1 MKVKKESDGEPS
13 TKNHKLPKSETISQ
27 NIPPNVFWYR
37 GRLMVVYNVSRPA
50 LFENVQRWIKKIRQ
64 KSDCFNIVLVR
75 NKADS
80 KVKVVDAEEH
90 I

>member
-1 MKVKKESDGEPS
+1 
-13 TKNHKLPKSETISQ
+13 
-27 NIPPNVFWYR
+27 
-37 GRLMVVYNVSRPA
+37 MVVYNVSRPA
-50 LFENVQRWIKKIRQ
+50 SFEKVQRWIKKIRQ
-64 KSDCFNIVLVR
+64 KSNCFNIVLVR